1 MSFKSFL
8 VEQAGYDWNAFR
20 KPAEYLEGR
29 SRDRYLA
36 AIDAFQKGIENKE
49 IYNAEY
55 KDHYSYGLS
64 RGLEEALKKTIN
76 DVYLAFPHGS
86 EERQK
91 YNDIYYAN
99 KSPVGIKKTF
109 KEIAPYKNVFPEGYA
124 ILAGMQGFPD
134 MQKELKGYIKS
145 GRKPDEKKEA
155 AKAQFQAM
163 VSHGA
168 AKRMAD
174 ILRKLVEQVRPTY
187 EKLFEERNIKQ
198 VTWAFDNVDK
208 LTAIMEKNMIDKEV
222 ESRKRFRRMHEDE
235 SAIIAS
241 ATASAKSRTKSHGQ
255 AWWMAAPNGSGQ
267 LVQDCVDFNS
277 PVPHAKM
284 KANWKEICHAD
295 AVRTVNLILE
305 GFVTKNTAKLGA
317 IVDKKQNMDD
327 IKIVY
332 NRLNGGHLENELLV
346 TFKDGARFTVYS
358 QTIYKVSHLGTPFF
372 QYPTRFTNVT
382 LSNGQKLPAPDEESM
397 NKLFH

>member
-8 VEQAGYDWNAFR
+8 IESAGYDWNAYR

-29 SRDRYLA
+29 EKEQYLK
-36 AIDAFQKGIENKE
+36 AIDLFQKGIETKD

-55 KDHYSYGLS
+55 KDLYSYGFS
-64 RGLEEALKKTIN
+64 RGWEQAMEQTVSKK
-76 DVYLAFPHGS
+76 YLAIPH
-86 EERQK
+86 EHPDRQK
-91 YNDIYYAN
+91 FNAVYWLN
-99 KSPVGIKKTF
+99 KSPVGIKKSF
-109 KEIAPYKNVFPEGYA
+109 KEITPFKNEFPEAYA
-124 ILAGMQGFPD
+124 LLAGMQTFPD
-134 MQKELKGYIKS
+134 MLKELKNYIKS

-168 AKRMAD
+168 AKRMTE

-187 EKLFEERNIKQ
+187 EKYFEERNVKE
-198 VTWAFDNVDK
+198 VTWAFDNIDK
-208 LTAIMEKNMIDKEV
+208 LVEQMEKTNAEKDIRYHLKRNDPDVKAKALERVKE
-222 ESRKRFRRMHEDE
+222 ETKR
-235 SAIIAS
+235 SGIS
-241 ATASAKSRTKSHGQ
+241 
-255 AWWMAAPNGSGQ
+255 WWMAAPNGSGQ
-267 LVQDCVDFNS
+267 LVQDCIDFTEKNRPS
-277 PVPHAKM
+277 KLHTK
-284 KANWKEICHAD
+284 KKDNWKEICHAD

-305 GFVTKNTAKLGA
+305 GFVSKNTAKLGA
-317 IVDKKQNMDD
+317 IVDKKQNMDKID
-327 IKIVY
+327 IIY